1 MSGPLIGVTAGHTTS
16 KSGAQFVSVA
26 DAYLKALSHAGAC
39 PVIIPLGLAESTLL
53 ELTDH
58 LDGVLFTG
66 GGDIQPSIYGEQSG
80 PEVSEIDPDRD
91 RIEFLLLNN
100 VIDNGVPFLGI
111 CRGLQVINVGLGGTL
126 YADISS
132 QRPGALKH
140 DFYPDWP
147 RDHLAHDVQIEEN
160 SRLARILGEAY
171 PMINSLHHQ
180 AVRRLAPGVL
190 ATAYSP
196 DGLVEALEVDGH
208 PFALAVQWH
217 PEWLVEY
224 AQMRALFRAFVEAA
238 ERRRET

>member
-1 MSGPLIGVTAGHTTS
+1 MSGPLIGVTAAHTTS
-16 KSGAQFVSVA
+16 KSGARFVSVA
-26 DAYLKALSHAGAC
+26 DAYLKALSQARAC
-39 PVIIPLGLAESTLL
+39 PVIIPLGLPDSTLM
-53 ELTDH
+53 ELSRH

-66 GGDIQPSIYGEQSG
+66 GGDIQPSVYGEQSR
-80 PEVSEIDPDRD
+80 PEVSEIDADRD

-126 YADISS
+126 YADIST

-147 RDHLAHDVQIEEN
+147 RDYLAHDVQIDEN
-160 SRLARILGEAY
+160 SRLAKILGESY
-171 PMINSLHHQ
+171 SMVNSLHHQ
-180 AVRRLAPGVL
+180 AVRRVAPGVL

-196 DGLVEALEVDGH
+196 DGLVEALEVGDH
-208 PFALAVQWH
+208 PFGLAVQWH
-217 PEWLVEY
+217 PEWLTEY

-238 ERRRET
+238 VRRRET